1 MDHIFN
7 WCKLLCLYGQLVDAL
22 LQDNFS
28 CNTNTKL
35 FYALGGSWF
44 TLCDVI
50 SKTHRK
56 SAIFR
61 CTNLSSNIV
70 AFRFFINC
78 KKYSNIMIKHDR
90 TYAKNADCQV
100 CNHQSSDVGFSLIF
114 FQQNNI
120 PASVLTVNR
129 RVMFDY

>member
-1 MDHIFN
+1 MDYFFR
-7 WCKLLCLYGQLVDAL
+7 WCKLICLYGQLVDAL
-22 LQDNFS
+22 LQNNFS

-50 SKTHRK
+50 SKI
-56 SAIFR
+56 SYFR
-61 CTNLSSNIV
+61 YTNLSSNIV
-70 AFRFFINC
+70 AFRFFLNC
-78 KKYSNIMIKHDR
+78 KKYRNIMIKHDR

-100 CNHQSSDVGFSLIF
+100 CHHQSSNVGFSLIF

-120 PASVLTVNR
+120 PASVLAVNR
-129 RVMFDY
+129 RVMFE